1 MKKNAMKTI
10 EAAKTILEWDMR
22 GHDLFTTSDL
32 RKIFPESNEK
42 SFSEG
47 LRRLVRAG
55 FLQRVA
61 TGVYFNPFSR
71 QPRDYLIERIA
82 VAFRHGCYNYTS
94 LESALSEYGAI
105 SQILIDRITVMTTG
119 RKAEIT
125 TPYGTIEFTHT
136 SRKASDI
143 LRGTR
148 DFDRPLRFA
157 TAATAYRDLKRVG
170 RNLHMVSESDL
181 NEILIEEGSVRDA

>member
-1 MKKNAMKTI
+1 MKTI
-10 EAAKTILEWDMR
+10 NAAKTILEWDQR

-32 RKIFPESNEK
+32 LKIFPESNEK

-47 LRRLVRAG
+47 LRRLVQAG

-61 TGVYFNPFSR
+61 VGVYFNPFSQ

-82 VAFRHGCYNYTS
+82 VAFRRGCYSYTS

-105 SQILIDRITVMTTG
+105 SQVLIDRITVMTTG

-157 TAATAYRDLKRVG
+157 TVATAYRDLKRVG
-170 RNLHMVSESDL
+170 RNVHMVSQTDL
-181 NEILIEEGSVRDA
+181 NEILIEEASQINA